1 MTRPASN
8 SIATSLP
15 PLYNFSGGVGLL
27 PPKVIAEAQQAVLE
41 VPGTGI
47 SALVINHRSRLCRDI
62 LDETEQNL
70 RTLLSIPDNYHV
82 LFLQGGASLQFSM
95 IPMNLWANKNRPVDY
110 IVSGY
115 WSAKAIKEAE
125 IEGNKVNIIWNG
137 KAQKFV
143 RVPEADEYKIDAD
156 AAYVHYCSNETVEGL
171 QFKEPLETGDVPLV
185 CDMSSDFLAK
195 PVDIGKYGLVYAHA
209 QKNIGAAGVTVVI
222 IRDDL
227 LGCIPDNVPTVLD
240 YRPHVEMKSIY
251 NTPPVFAIYVVLLV
265 TRWLLNDIGG
275 LANMAQQSQRK
286 AELLYSAIDQSQ
298 GFYRGHAQIDSRSLI
313 NIVFNL
319 ATPDLEKRFIE
330 AAKQLGIIGLEGHR
344 SLGGIRASLY
354 NSMPVEGAL
363 FLKNFMGEFQQQF
376 KHSQQ

>member
-1 MTRPASN
+1 MIQASSN
-8 SIATSLP
+8 SIATYPL
-15 PLYNFSGGVGLL
+15 LYNFAGGVGLL
-27 PPKVIAEAQQAVLE
+27 PPKVISEAQQAILE

-47 SALVINHRSRLCRDI
+47 SALVINHRSQLCRDI
-62 LDETEQNL
+62 LDETEKNI
-70 RTLLSIPDNYHV
+70 RTLLNVPDNYRI

-95 IPMNLWANKNRPVDY
+95 IPMNLWVSKNQPVDY

-115 WSAKAIKEAE
+115 WSTKALKEAE
-125 IEGNKVNIIWNG
+125 IEGKNVNIIWNG

-143 RVPEADEYKIDAD
+143 RVPSQHEYKIDPD

-171 QFKEPLETGDVPLV
+171 QFAEPLETRNVPLV

-195 PVDIGKYGLVYAHA
+195 PVDISKYGLVYAHA

-227 LGCIPDNVPTVLD
+227 LECIPDNIPTVLD

-275 LANMAQQSQRK
+275 LANMAEQSQRK
-286 AELLYSAIDQSQ
+286 AAMLYKVIDQSE
-298 GFYRGHAQIDSRSLI
+298 GFYRGHAQVDSRSLI
-313 NIVFNL
+313 NVVFNL
-319 ATPDLEKRFIE
+319 ATPDLETPFIA

-354 NSMPVEGAL
+354 DSMPIDGAQYL
-363 FLKNFMGEFQQQF
+363 QNFMLEFQEQF
-376 KHSQQ
+376 KNY

>member
-1 MTRPASN
+1 MNQSAS
-8 SIATSLP
+8 SSTAMSQ

-27 PPKVIAEAQQAVLE
+27 PPKVIAEARQAVLE

-47 SALVINHRSRLCRDI
+47 SALVINHRSELCRDI
-62 LDETEQNL
+62 LDETEANL
-70 RTLLSIPDNYHV
+70 RTLLSIPDNYRV

-125 IEGNKVNIIWNG
+125 IEGKNVNIIWNG

-143 RVPEADEYKIDAD
+143 RLPEADEYNIDPD
-156 AAYVHYCSNETVEGL
+156 AAYLHYCSNETVEGL
-171 QFKEPLETGDVPLV
+171 QFKQPLETGDVPLV

-195 PVDIGKYGLVYAHA
+195 PVDISKYGLVYAHA

-222 IRDDL
+222 IREDL
-227 LGCIPDNVPTVLD
+227 LQHIPDNVPTVLD

-265 TRWLLNDIGG
+265 TRWLLSDIGG
-275 LANMAQQSQRK
+275 LVNMAEQSQRK
-286 AELLYSAIDQSQ
+286 AALLYDAIDRSE
-298 GFYRGHAQIDSRSLI
+298 GFYRGHAQVDSRSLI
-313 NIVFNL
+313 NVVFNL
-319 ATPDLEKRFIE
+319 DTPDLERRFIE
-330 AAKQLGIIGLEGHR
+330 AAGQLGIIGLEGHR

-354 NSMPVEGAL
+354 NSMPVEGARYL
-363 FLKNFMGEFQQQF
+363 QNFMLEFQEKF
-376 KHSQQ
+376 KNCL

>member
-1 MTRPASN
+1 MIQPSSN

-15 PLYNFSGGVGLL
+15 LYNFAGGVGLL
-27 PPKVIAEAQQAVLE
+27 PPKVISEAQQAILE

-47 SALVINHRSRLCRDI
+47 SALVINHRSQLCRDI
-62 LDETEQNL
+62 LDETEKNI
-70 RTLLSIPDNYHV
+70 RTLLNVPDNYRI

-95 IPMNLWANKNRPVDY
+95 IPMNLWANKSQPVDY

-115 WSAKAIKEAE
+115 WSTKAIKEAE
-125 IEGNKVNIIWNG
+125 IEGKNVNIIWNG

-143 RVPEADEYKIDAD
+143 RVPSRHEYKIDPD

-171 QFKEPLETGDVPLV
+171 QFAEPLETGNVPLI

-195 PVDIGKYGLVYAHA
+195 PIDIGKYGLVYAHA

-227 LGCIPDNVPTVLD
+227 LEYIPDNIPTVLD

-265 TRWLLNDIGG
+265 TRWLLNDIGS
-275 LANMAQQSQRK
+275 LTNMAGQSQRK
-286 AELLYSAIDQSQ
+286 AALLYNLIDQSE
-298 GFYRGHAQIDSRSLI
+298 GFYRGHAQVDSRSLI
-313 NIVFNL
+313 NVVFNL
-319 ATPDLEKRFIE
+319 ATPDLESRFIE
-330 AAKQLGIIGLEGHR
+330 TARQLGIIGLEGHR

-354 NSMPVEGAL
+354 NSMPVEGAQYL
-363 FLKNFMGEFQQQF
+363 QNFMMEFQEKF
-376 KHSQQ
+376 KNYQ